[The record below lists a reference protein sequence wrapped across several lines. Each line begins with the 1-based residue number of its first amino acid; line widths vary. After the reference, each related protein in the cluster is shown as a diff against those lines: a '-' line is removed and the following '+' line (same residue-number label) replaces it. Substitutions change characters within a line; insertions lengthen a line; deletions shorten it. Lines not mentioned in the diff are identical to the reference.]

1 MAKKKN
7 SDALPQDTSTTSASP
22 TEKTKR
28 RSPKASKT
36 HHDVQD
42 LPHPQG
48 LPENNP
54 TEDLQI
60 FDVTHPPAEE
70 SANFATQDT
79 SHPPT
84 QDTSHPPAQGTSH
97 PPAQGTSHPPAETV
111 ASASEKQVEISNEDL
126 VEAEILDPSMRHSS
140 AGWHTREDLPLEVDE
155 DGELLEPPRSV
166 VPAEQPPSNL
176 FVLPLSEEVLFPGMI
191 LPIALPQGPLRDI
204 ITQAEQQRF
213 LAIFARKKPPSEE
226 TPTVTGPHELHPVGT
241 VARLMQVMQLP
252 NGVMTALLQVIRR
265 CRIVKTIRTQPF
277 VIARVSLLEDE
288 IQEGDQS
295 TLEAL
300 SRSIRQSLEEVVKL
314 SPNLPDEFDQVIRG
328 IESPTRLADFVASHF
343 LQEFH
348 ARQEFLETLSVR
360 KRLENA
366 LSFLLKEVEMIRL
379 QKKLREELQERTE
392 AQQREYLLREQ
403 LKIIQRELGEQRD
416 EKELDGEKYA
426 KRIEEAKM
434 PEDARKR
441 AEQEL
446 RRLRVL
452 PPEAGEYNMI
462 RTYLDW
468 LCDLPWSRED
478 KDKLNIRQARRIL
491 DQDHFGLDRV
501 KERILEFLAVRK
513 LKPDQRGAILCLS
526 GPPGVGKTSL
536 GQSIARAMGRKFFR
550 FSLGG
555 MRDEAEIKGHRRT
568 YLGAMPG
575 KLLQGLARVGSNNP
589 VFMLDEIDKIG
600 KDWRGDPASALL
612 EVLDPAQNHKYLDHY
627 LDVPFDLS
635 RVMFLATAN
644 DRDAIPAALLDRMEV
659 IEIPGYI
666 PEEKVEIARRYLLPR
681 QIEDHGLTKGAVRIA
696 APTFQEIIKHYTR
709 EAGVRNLNREI
720 AQIVRKVAIRIAEQQ
735 GDEHPHPKHAIIQ
748 KSNIERYLGP
758 PRHQG
763 SRLEGRPTRVGSAV
777 GLAWTPVGGD
787 ILFFETTRF
796 QGTGRV
802 EVTGRLGEVMTESAR
817 IALSYL
823 KSQAARF
830 AIDLDQLKQTDIHL
844 HVPAG
849 AVPKDGPSAGITITT
864 ALLSLLSTQGSPPR
878 GDTAMTGEITLMGDV
893 LPVGGIREKV
903 VAAASAGVRTVILP
917 KQNQL
922 DYNEVPEHIRAK
934 LTAYFVEHYEEVVP
948 LVFASPPSLMPQQ
961 PTAHST
967 PLQAFPPTSNK

>member
-7 SDALPQDTSTTSASP
+7 SDTLQQDTSTTSGSSA
-22 TEKTKR
+22 EKTKR
-28 RSPKASKT
+28 RSPKTSQA
-36 HHDVQD
+36 HHDAQD

-48 LPENNP
+48 LSEKKPS
-54 TEDLQI
+54 EDIQI

-70 SANFATQDT
+70 IANSPTEAT

-84 QDTSHPPAQGTSH
+84 EAASHPPTEA
-97 PPAQGTSHPPAETV
+97 TSHPPAETV
-111 ASASEKQVEISNEDL
+111 ASASEEEAEISNEDL

-155 DGELLEPPRSV
+155 DGELLDPPRSV

-226 TPTVTGPHELHPVGT
+226 TPPSIAGSHELHPVGT

-277 VIARVSLLEDE
+277 VIARVSLLDDE

-343 LQEFH
+343 LQDFH

-491 DQDHFGLDRV
+491 DQDHFGLDRS
-501 KERILEFLAVRK
+501 KNASWNFWRCENSSP
-513 LKPDQRGAILCLS
+513 PDQRGAILVFDGSSGCWQDLTWTVHCAGDGAKVLS
-526 GPPGVGKTSL
+526 
-536 GQSIARAMGRKFFR
+536 F
-550 FSLGG
+550 
-555 MRDEAEIKGHRRT
+555 
-568 YLGAMPG
+568 
-575 KLLQGLARVGSNNP
+575 LAR
-589 VFMLDEIDKIG
+589 
-600 KDWRGDPASALL
+600 W
-612 EVLDPAQNHKYLDHY
+612 Y
-627 LDVPFDLS
+627 
-635 RVMFLATAN
+635 
-644 DRDAIPAALLDRMEV
+644 
-659 IEIPGYI
+659 
-666 PEEKVEIARRYLLPR
+666 AR
-681 QIEDHGLTKGAVRIA
+681 
-696 APTFQEIIKHYTR
+696 
-709 EAGVRNLNREI
+709 
-720 AQIVRKVAIRIAEQQ
+720 
-735 GDEHPHPKHAIIQ
+735 
-748 KSNIERYLGP
+748 
-758 PRHQG
+758 
-763 SRLEGRPTRVGSAV
+763 
-777 GLAWTPVGGD
+777 
-787 ILFFETTRF
+787 
-796 QGTGRV
+796 
-802 EVTGRLGEVMTESAR
+802 
-817 IALSYL
+817 
-823 KSQAARF
+823 
-830 AIDLDQLKQTDIHL
+830 
-844 HVPAG
+844 
-849 AVPKDGPSAGITITT
+849 
-864 ALLSLLSTQGSPPR
+864 
-878 GDTAMTGEITLMGDV
+878 
-893 LPVGGIREKV
+893 
-903 VAAASAGVRTVILP
+903 
-917 KQNQL
+917 
-922 DYNEVPEHIRAK
+922 
-934 LTAYFVEHYEEVVP
+934 
-948 LVFASPPSLMPQQ
+948 
-961 PTAHST
+961 
-967 PLQAFPPTSNK
+967 